1 MKLGELRKLAEGAPP
16 LEGAALQQWL
26 QEKMRAM
33 GMDPGK
39 LYQELEMSLRFVEA
53 HRDISFSNAQLHL
66 HSHNFYE
73 LLFCCNSC
81 GAEYLVGAERYRLQ
95 EGDIVF
101 VPPGISHRPLLPD
114 HMSAPYKRYVL
125 WLSTEFMDFYSHMF
139 SDPTQPTP
147 APMLRPAGS
156 AREALAEAF
165 RTCIREAEQQAKG
178 WEAAIVGN
186 AMQLLSLLRRN
197 ADTQAW
203 HTVTAEKPGLLDQLT
218 EYVET
223 HYMSRL
229 TIAQAA
235 KTFFVSNSTVSHLFQ
250 QKLGVSFYRYVTQ
263 RRLIAAKSL
272 IESGAHLEH
281 AALQSGFQDYSGF
294 YRAFR
299 QEYGISPRQY
309 RQLQTISRGD
319 LLLPA
324 GE

>member
-26 QEKMRAM
+26 QEKMRKL

-39 LYQELEMSLRFVEA
+39 LYQELEMSQRFAEA
-53 HRDISFSNAQLHL
+53 HRDISYSNAHLHL
-66 HSHNFYE
+66 HSHSFYE

-95 EGDIVF
+95 EGDIVC
-101 VPPGISHRPLLPD
+101 VPPGVSHRPLLPEQ
-114 HMSAPYKRYVL
+114 MLTPYKRYVL
-125 WLSTEFMDFYSHMF
+125 WLSSEFMDFYSGSF
-139 SDPTQPTP
+139 PP
-147 APMLRPAGS
+147 APSSPPMTMLRPVGA
-156 AREALAEAF
+156 ARDALEETF
-165 RTCIREAEQQAKG
+165 RTCVQEAEQQAKG
-178 WEAAIVGN
+178 WEAAVAGS
-186 AMQLLSLLRRN
+186 AMQLLSLLRRV
-197 ADTQAW
+197 ADDRAW
-203 HTVTAEKPGLLDQLT
+203 RTVPAEKPGLLDQLT

-223 HYMSRL
+223 HYSARL
-229 TIAQAA
+229 TISQAA
-235 KTFFVSNSTVSHLFQ
+235 KAFFVSNSTVSHLFQ

-272 IESGAHLEH
+272 IEKGVHLER

-309 RQLQTISRGD
+309 RQLQSGSKGD
-319 LLLPA
+319 QWSPLRR
-324 GE
+324 